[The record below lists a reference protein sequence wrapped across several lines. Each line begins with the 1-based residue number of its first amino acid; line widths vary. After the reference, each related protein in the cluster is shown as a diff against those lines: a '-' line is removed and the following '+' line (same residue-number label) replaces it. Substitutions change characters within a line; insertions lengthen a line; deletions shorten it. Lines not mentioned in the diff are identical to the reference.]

1 MRMRA
6 SLFRWMA
13 AAIAALC
20 LTPPIA
26 SSFASDSC
34 PGHVA
39 GSPPRVIPAAVREA
53 ALQADQV
60 GITPSATRPS

>member
-26 SSFASDSC
+26 LSFASDSC

-39 GSPPRVIPAAVREA
+39 GRRHV
-53 ALQADQV
+53 
-60 GITPSATRPS
+60 